1 MVAWTKRKKKKTIG
15 YVPPASP
22 SRRDTPW
29 VSVTIRAEHYA
40 MLRELG
46 DYHEASV
53 GKMIG
58 TLAVQEFLRTLSQS
72 DPEKALRMREE
83 YKNNDRHVDQLLNI

>member
-1 MVAWTKRKKKKTIG
+1 MTTWKKRKKKKPIG
-15 YVPPASP
+15 YVVPISPAL
-22 SRRDTPW
+22 RKKAW
-29 VSVTIRAEHYA
+29 VSVIIRAEHYA

-72 DPEKALRMREE
+72 DPEKAMRMREE

>member
-1 MVAWTKRKKKKTIG
+1 MASWRKRKKKKPVG
-15 YVPPASP
+15 YVPPKSP

-29 VSVTIRAEHYA
+29 VSVTVRAEHFA

-53 GKMIG
+53 GKVIG
-58 TLAVQEFLRTLSQS
+58 TLATLEFLRTLAQS
-72 DPEKALRMREE
+72 DPVKAMKLKEE
-83 YKNNDRHVDQLLNI
+83 YRNNDRHISQILDI

>member
-1 MVAWTKRKKKKTIG
+1 MVSRTKRKKKKPVG
-15 YVPPASP
+15 YVPPVSP
-22 SRRDTPW
+22 SRRETPW

-72 DPEKALRMREE
+72 DPEKALLMREE
-83 YKNNDRHVDQLLNI
+83 YKNNDRHVDQLLDF

>member
-1 MVAWTKRKKKKTIG
+1 MTAWTKRKKKKPIG

-22 SRRDTPW
+22 SRRNTPW

-58 TLAVQEFLRTLSQS
+58 TLAVQEFLRTLSLT
-72 DPEKALRMREE
+72 DLEKALRMREE
-83 YKNNDRHVDQLLNI
+83 YKNNDRHVDQLLDF